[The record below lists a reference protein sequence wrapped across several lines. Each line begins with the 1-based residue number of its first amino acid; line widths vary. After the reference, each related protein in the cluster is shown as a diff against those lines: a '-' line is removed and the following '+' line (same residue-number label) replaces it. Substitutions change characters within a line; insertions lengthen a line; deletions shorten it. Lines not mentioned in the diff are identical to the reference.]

1 MNDLIKQ
8 RLGISVKAKTIT
20 PAQSVAKTEA
30 SIIID
35 AVRAQVMTALTEGAL
50 LNTMSGENTMTRKEA
65 KEKFAQDMI
74 AFFKRGN
81 VIGSKQARE
90 IYKKHYE
97 AQCEQATVFRSA
109 N

>member
-20 PAQSVAKTEA
+20 PAKTEA

-35 AVRAQVMTALTEGAL
+35 AVRAQVMTALTEGSL
-50 LNTMSGENTMTRKEA
+50 LNTMSGENTMSRITRKEA